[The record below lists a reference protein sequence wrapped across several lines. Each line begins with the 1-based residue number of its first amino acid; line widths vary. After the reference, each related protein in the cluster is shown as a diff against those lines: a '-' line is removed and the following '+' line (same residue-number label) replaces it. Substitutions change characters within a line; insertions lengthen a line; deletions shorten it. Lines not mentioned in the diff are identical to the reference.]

1 MVDENPSI
9 DQLFKDIRK
18 MLVERVNARS
28 SADLGYALTC
38 FELNRQGTIK
48 IKDVNLDPLP
58 TTSTYEVKI
67 DQSPPRSG
75 VTQDEFAKII
85 HEFFIRS
92 L

>member
-38 FELNRQGTIK
+38 FELNR
-48 IKDVNLDPLP
+48 
-58 TTSTYEVKI
+58 
-67 DQSPPRSG
+67 
-75 VTQDEFAKII
+75 
-85 HEFFIRS
+85 
-92 L
+92 